1 MTKHIP
7 NLITCLNLVSGFI
20 SVILIL
26 NGNLLAASWVI
37 ILAMVFDFLDG
48 FSARLLHAY
57 SDMGKELDSLADL
70 VSFGVAPGLIIY
82 SLLVKIIGTSSEAV
96 STGHEILLT
105 SLAVVISA
113 FMVVCGGLR
122 LAKFNTDTEQ
132 STSFKGLPIPANALV
147 IVSLIIASCYSE
159 STLLLII
166 TGSTLAIM
174 LISISLSLLMV
185 SRIDLLSLKFS
196 SYRLSGN
203 ESRYILIG
211 LSAGSVVIGGLA
223 ALPLIIP
230 YYIAVSVVSS
240 LTKSQN
246 KI

>member
-1 MTKHIP
+1 M
-7 NLITCLNLVSGFI
+7 
-20 SVILIL
+20 ILIL
-26 NGNLLAASWVI
+26 NGNLVTASWVI

-48 FSARLLHAY
+48 FSARILHAY

-82 SLLVKIIGTSSEAV
+82 SLLVKTVGS
-96 STGHEILLT
+96 STGAILSGNEKMLT
-105 SLAVVISA
+105 SLAVVIGA
-113 FMVVCGGLR
+113 LMVACGGLR

-132 STSFKGLPIPANALV
+132 TTSFKGLPIPANALV
-147 IVSLIIASCYSE
+147 VVSLIIASHYSE
-159 STLLLII
+159 SALLLKIA
-166 TGSTLAIM
+166 GSPLAII

-185 SRIDLLSLKFS
+185 SRINLLSLKFS

-203 ESRYILIG
+203 ESRYILIC
-211 LSAGSVVIGGLA
+211 LSAGSVAIGGLA

-230 YYIAVSVVSS
+230 YYIAVSIIYS
-240 LTKSQN
+240 LTKSQS